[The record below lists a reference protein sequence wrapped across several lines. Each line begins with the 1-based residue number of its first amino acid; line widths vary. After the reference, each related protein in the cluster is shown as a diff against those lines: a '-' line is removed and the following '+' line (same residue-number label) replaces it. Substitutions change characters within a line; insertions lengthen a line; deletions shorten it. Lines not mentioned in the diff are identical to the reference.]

1 MIRRLKQAANKDTLK
16 NILKFLA
23 IIFAVYLFLVSIGL
37 VSAAFK
43 GFGKGFAENLLKT
56 TANPFIALFIGI
68 LATSIIQSS
77 STTTSLVVGMVSSGI
92 IPIAGAIPIIMG
104 ANIGTTVTNMIVSL
118 GHITQKEEFRRAI
131 AGAAIHDFFNIMVVS
146 ILFPLEIMTGF
157 LEKSA
162 TYLSQQF
169 LNCGG
174 LTFTSPLKAITKPVI
189 QFIENFLVNTWDI
202 SQTLGYT
209 FVLVLAAILT
219 FITLFMIVKLMKSMV
234 MAQTESIFNQIIGKS
249 ALLAIFG
256 GMFITTIV
264 QSSSITT
271 SLLVPMI
278 GAGILSLEAAYPVTI
293 GANIGTTTTAILAS
307 LATANPAAIAIAFVH
322 FLFNFIGAAIFFPI
336 KFLRNIPIKF
346 ARMLGELAYR
356 KRGYAVFYM
365 MCIFFIVPIILIT
378 ISKLF

>member
-1 MIRRLKQAANKDTLK
+1 MIRRLKKAANKDTLK
-16 NILKFLA
+16 TILKFLA

-37 VSAAFK
+37 ISAAFK

-77 STTTSLVVGMVSSGI
+77 STTTSLIVGMVSSGI
-92 IPIAGAIPIIMG
+92 IPISGAIPIIMG

-118 GHITQKEEFRRAI
+118 GHITHKEEFRRAI
-131 AGAAIHDFFNIMVVS
+131 AGAAIHDFFNIMVVAM
-146 ILFPLEIMTGF
+146 LFPLEIMTGF

-162 TYLSQQF
+162 MCLSQQF
-169 LNCGG
+169 TNFGG
-174 LTFTSPLKAITKPVI
+174 LAFTSPLKTITKPVI
-189 QFIENFLVNTWDI
+189 HIITDFFINGLNIT
-202 SQTLGYT
+202 QTMGYT
-209 FVLVLAAILT
+209 CVLILAAVLT
-219 FITLFMIVKLMKSMV
+219 FVTLFMIVKLMKSMV
-234 MAQTESIFNQIIGKS
+234 MAKTESIFNQIIGKS

-271 SLLVPMI
+271 SLLIPMI
-278 GAGILSLEAAYPVTI
+278 GAGILSLDAAYPVTI

-307 LATANPAAIAIAFVH
+307 FATGNPAAIAIAFVH

-346 ARMLGELAYR
+346 ARMLGDLAYR
-356 KRGYAVFYM
+356 KRTYAVFYM
-365 MCIFFIVPIILIT
+365 MCIFFIVPILLIT
-378 ISKLF
+378 ISRLF